1 MSNKHSYFGLLTAE
15 LFLSQK
21 SSLYCQDLFGYN
33 IKNILLFVVIVSRF
47 LGPVCIIL
55 GAILNWLGFLYN
67 FSFQRLVLIV
77 KLQWSSEIV
86 AFRSCSF

>member
-33 IKNILLFVVIVSRF
+33 IKNILLFVVILCRY

-55 GAILNWLGFLYN
+55 
-67 FSFQRLVLIV
+67 
-77 KLQWSSEIV
+77 
-86 AFRSCSF
+86 